1 MTAVDGRAGQGG
13 AGRGRAGQV
22 SARANLQG
30 WTQPAAACRDQ
41 TTSRVCG
48 LPEFKGSQVGW
59 AGGARRRLR
68 GAGGREGPTPGR
80 AVSADPRGSGTGL
93 GSLWAKVNVGRTET

>member
-13 AGRGRAGQV
+13 AGRGRSAHAPIYGAGLSRPLPAGIKRLRESAGFQNSKGLRSAGQ
-22 SARANLQG
+22 
-30 WTQPAAACRDQ
+30 
-41 TTSRVCG
+41 
-48 LPEFKGSQVGW
+48 E
-59 AGGARRRLR
+59 ARRRLR